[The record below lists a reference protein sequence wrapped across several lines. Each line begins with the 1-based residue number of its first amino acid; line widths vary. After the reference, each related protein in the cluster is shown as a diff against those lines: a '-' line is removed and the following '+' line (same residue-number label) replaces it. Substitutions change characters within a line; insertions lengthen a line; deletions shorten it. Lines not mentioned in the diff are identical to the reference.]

1 VGRYQDVQVLGVAVR
16 ADEVGQEVLGE
27 RCRDK
32 PNAMNQRTARERSG
46 TIEEQ
51 TKEQFEVVPEDV
63 ATATR
68 TFVCSEV
75 GVLHPGDGGGGV
87 E

>member
-1 VGRYQDVQVLGVAVR
+1 
-16 ADEVGQEVLGE
+16 
-27 RCRDK
+27 
-32 PNAMNQRTARERSG
+32 MNQRTARERSG

-51 TKEQFEVVPEDV
+51 TKERFEVVPEDV

-75 GVLHPGDGGGGV
+75 GVLHPGGGGGGGV